1 MKINHSQLTF
11 AREYRGYSQT
21 DLSSMIEG
29 LSQPNL
35 SKFEKGFET
44 LSNELIEKIMYRLD
58 FPVEFLS
65 KNISNESNTAHYR
78 KRTTISKKDRTEIEQ
93 NYKLIGYLVDEMA
106 ESLEWPQFVF
116 PTIDLEDGYTPSDVA
131 QHTRRFLKLKPN
143 EPVIEICNSLEIN
156 GIIIVETE
164 THEKFDGVSLISDF
178 GYPIIVINRNISN
191 DRKRFTI
198 AHELGHLLMHSANN
212 PLIPSHRK
220 DEIENEANE
229 FASEFLMPES
239 GIKKSLYGLGLRDL
253 GELKRY
259 WRTSMA
265 SIARR
270 AYDLGCI
277 NKSTYVYFNIELSRL
292 NKNGSKKNEGVEV
305 SIDSP
310 VLFKKGYS
318 LHVDE
323 LNYSDSELAEG
334 FKLPKDIIIRYFK
347 DTSNYN
353 FRSKLLVVA

>member
-1 MKINHSQLTF
+1 MKINHNQLTF
-11 AREYRGYSQT
+11 VREYRGYSQT

-35 SKFEKGFET
+35 SKFEKGFDT
-44 LSNELIEKIMYRLD
+44 LSIDVIERIMKRLD
-58 FPVEFLS
+58 FPMEFLS

-78 KRTTISKKDRTEIEQ
+78 KRTTISKKNRTEIEQ

-106 ESLEWPQFVF
+106 ESLEWPQFTF

-131 QHTRRFLKLKPN
+131 QHIRRFLKLKPN
-143 EPVIEICNSLEIN
+143 EPIIDICNTVEVH
-156 GIIIVETE
+156 GIIIIETDS
-164 THEKFDGVSLISDF
+164 HEKFDGVSLVSDF
-178 GYPIIVINRNISN
+178 GYPIIVINKNFSN

-198 AHELGHLLMHSANN
+198 AHELGHLLMHSVNN
-212 PLIPSHRK
+212 PAIPSHRK
-220 DEIENEANE
+220 DNLENEADK

-239 GIKKSLYGLGLRDL
+239 GIKKSLYNLGLRDL
-253 GELKRY
+253 AELKRY

-277 NKSTYVYFNIELSRL
+277 DKSTYVYFNIELSRI
-292 NKNGSKKNEGVEV
+292 NKSGQKKNEGIEV
-305 SIDSP
+305 SIDPP
-310 VLFKKGYS
+310 VLFKKGYL
-318 LHVDE
+318 LHINE

-334 FKLPKDIIIRYFK
+334 FKLPKDIIIRYFQDPHK
-347 DTSNYN
+347 NDNHP
-353 FRSKLLVVA
+353 KLRVVA